1 MLRLQPITYREAA
14 EFVTRHH
21 RHNVAPRGQK
31 FAIAVNNGERVVGV
45 AVAGRPIA
53 RHQDDGYTLEVLRV
67 CVLDGFPNAC
77 SKLYAAC
84 WRAGR
89 AMGYRRAI
97 TYCREDESGVSVRAA
112 GWSLVGFVR
121 AGSWSR
127 PSRPRVDT
135 TDKVNRNLFSTGG
148 PTLGGVDE

>member
-1 MLRLQPITYREAA
+1 MTLELQPITYREAA
-14 EFVTRHH
+14 AFVRRHH
-21 RHNVAPRGQK
+21 RHHIEPRGQK
-31 FAIAVNNGERVVGV
+31 FAIALNDGANVVGV
-45 AVAGRPIA
+45 AIAGRPIA

-67 CVLDGFPNAC
+67 CVIEGNANAC

-97 TYCREDESGVSVRAA
+97 TYCREDETGSSVRAA
-112 GWSLVGFVR
+112 GWRLVGAVK
-121 AGSWSR
+121 AQSWSR

-135 TDKVNRNLFSTGG
+135 TEITGRNLFSR
-148 PTLGGVDE
+148 EMR